1 VPCSLV
7 EPSGGPRDC
16 HADETSYE
24 IWWAGKCESRCS
36 VKSESFDNGGQE
48 VLEAIGSEMHVVHEA
63 EQLIEEKNISRRYV
77 TSKILVNVMNNYP
90 NLLINKALTQALP
103 YTGVLGSSIR
113 SIIEDA
119 TVSKFSLL
127 WCEPASLQWTVR
139 EREDGDYSDGV

>member
-1 VPCSLV
+1 
-7 EPSGGPRDC
+7 
-16 HADETSYE
+16 
-24 IWWAGKCESRCS
+24 
-36 VKSESFDNGGQE
+36 
-48 VLEAIGSEMHVVHEA
+48 MHVVHEA

-90 NLLINKALTQALP
+90 NLFINKALTQALP